1 MTLNLSAP
9 HVEKELKPRIV
20 VVGVGGAGCNA
31 VNNMIS
37 ANLEGVEFVV
47 ANTDAQALASSQAER
62 RIQLGTN
69 ITHGLG
75 AGARP
80 DIGRAAA
87 EEALDSII
95 DHLQGGHMAFITAG
109 MGGGTGTGAAPVI
122 ARAAREHGILTVG
135 VVTKPFHFEG
145 THRMSLADEGI
156 EELQHFVDTLIVI
169 PNQNLFRVCNEKTT
183 FSDAFRM
190 ADNVLYSG
198 VRGVTDLMV
207 MPGLIN
213 LDFADI
219 RTVMSEMGKAM
230 MGTGEASG
238 ERRAIEAAEA
248 AIANPLLDDVSM
260 KGARGVLIN
269 ITGGPD
275 MTLFEVDEAANRIRE
290 EVDTNAHIIFG
301 STYDQSL
308 EGVMRVSI
316 VSTGIEAEGTAALPR
331 PGMISLVHDAD
342 RLVTRHKP
350 VVQTGLEPLPA
361 IPTPMATDGT
371 APAYEPA
378 PEATL
383 LAEPLG
389 FEQEPLPTPLAAPE
403 VKTEAPETATVMTQ
417 TAPAIDEPAPEPA
430 EAPVVDKP
438 FIAPPPV
445 RPTAAVASSVPAS
458 TPATAQAGEPS
469 ADAPERRRGFSLFQ
483 RVTGAVATRKADA
496 RRPGEP
502 SLEAS
507 TTPPAEAAPRVASP
521 TMPPM
526 ATRTLASSGIAD
538 PNNVTAPPPAA
549 RLDLD
554 DRPMRIGDDEDLLE
568 IPAFLRRQAN

>member
-9 HVEKELKPRIV
+9 HVENELKPRIV

-47 ANTDAQALASSQAER
+47 ANTDAQALAASQAER

-80 DIGRAAA
+80 DIGRASA

-183 FSDAFRM
+183 FADAFRM

-219 RTVMSEMGKAM
+219 RTVMGEMGKAM
-230 MGTGEASG
+230 MGTGEATG
-238 ERRAIEAAEA
+238 DRRAIEAAEA

-290 EVDTNAHIIFG
+290 EVDPNAHIIFG
-301 STYDQSL
+301 STYDQVL

-316 VSTGIEAEGTAALPR
+316 VSTGIEAEGSAMLPR

-342 RLVTRHKP
+342 RPVTAQKP
-350 VVQTGLEPLPA
+350 AMP
-361 IPTPMATDGT
+361 PMAEPMPAMRPPMAADGPAVALPEPFT
-371 APAYEPA
+371 APVAESEPQVSV
-378 PEATL
+378 
-383 LAEPLG
+383 
-389 FEQEPLPTPLAAPE
+389 QEPLLAPLAA
-403 VKTEAPETATVMTQ
+403 AET
-417 TAPAIDEPAPEPA
+417 PEPESVPVTAQAASEANGVTA
-430 EAPVVDKP
+430 EAAIDKP

-445 RPTAAVASSVPAS
+445 RPASRGAGASGAVAPRPAGSVD
-458 TPATAQAGEPS
+458 E
-469 ADAPERRRGFSLFQ
+469 PERRRGFSLFQ
-483 RVTGAVATRKADA
+483 RVTGAVTPRKSEVPAQ
-496 RRPGEP
+496 RSEEP

-507 TTPPAEAAPRVASP
+507 VGDTAGRLTAPSLTAPAPAMSPLPSKPVAPAG
-521 TMPPM
+521 
-526 ATRTLASSGIAD
+526 LAY

-554 DRPMRIGDDEDLLE
+554 DRPIGTADEEDLLE